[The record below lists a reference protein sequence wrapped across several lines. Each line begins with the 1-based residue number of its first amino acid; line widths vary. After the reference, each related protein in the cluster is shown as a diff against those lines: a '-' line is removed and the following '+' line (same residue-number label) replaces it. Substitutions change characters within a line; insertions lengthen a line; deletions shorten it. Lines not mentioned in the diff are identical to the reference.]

1 MRLRL
6 SCSGIAEQ
14 DIKQCSTVQLQDVLN
29 DMRLVNNLQYKKMFK
44 QGQLNLF
51 VEKHVSVAGKNFRQ
65 CGVAYAQV

>member
-1 MRLRL
+1 MQY
-6 SCSGIAEQ
+6 C
-14 DIKQCSTVQLQDVLN
+14 TVTGRIERHETCQQLIIQ
-29 DMRLVNNLQYKKMFK
+29 KMFK